1 MFGEFLI
8 DFWHVAL
15 FGCINGHMWNLECAF
30 FHGRRSVP
38 RKMYRPLNG
47 ELGWTYIPIG
57 LGNTSF
63 PGTTDRARPAGRVEM
78 SLNWAWPGNI
88 APCRPLKG
96 IIRPHRNTV
105 QVVTRCGL
113 LLQTE
118 SRATVFLSVCLS
130 RSWAL
135 QKPLNW
141 SRCRLRWE
149 LGVDRLERAQGGMYY
164 IHGPD
169 PMITGNLTCNN
180 SLPWVEQQIAQL
192 SQRDRATI

>member
-1 MFGEFLI
+1 
-8 DFWHVAL
+8 
-15 FGCINGHMWNLECAF
+15 
-30 FHGRRSVP
+30 
-38 RKMYRPLNG
+38 MYRPLNG

-118 SRATVFLSVCLS
+118 SRNSAQLCSCRSVCHDREPCINHWTDRDVVLDEDLV
-130 RSWAL
+130 WID
-135 QKPLNW
+135 
-141 SRCRLRWE
+141 LRGLKE
-149 LGVDRLERAQGGMYY
+149 ACVRYMVQIR
-164 IHGPD
+164 
-169 PMITGNLTCNN
+169 MIRGNLTCNN